1 MSDEGPYIM
10 NTLPAL
16 PGQMTITEVEDQ
28 SSGSLANKYA
38 DATKQTRYT
47 EELTDNTTR
56 RQKAD
61 LKLFFKYLQAAK
73 YEYPIADFHDLLDAG
88 QTENAWSLWQGVTY
102 GHVEAF
108 IQWQKT
114 EGYAVGSIN
123 TRLSTIKAYC
133 RLAHSAHVLSLD
145 DDSRISRIK
154 SIRHKAGVTLDKSR
168 PVKRRGL
175 KKEEP
180 TLISP
185 AHAALLKRQKRAK
198 DAVMMCI
205 LLDLGLRCSELAQLK
220 VSDINIREGMITF
233 YREKVDITQKHRLTP
248 DCLSALLVYL
258 PTVKGVYLLPGH
270 KHVDKETHV
279 VTERHMNTSGI
290 NKRVGELGKAIGI
303 DDLSPHDLRHY
314 LITEEAAKGT
324 DSNTLQQMGGWSSP
338 AMALKYMTAGDVA
351 NAGASFFKQQ

>member
-1 MSDEGPYIM
+1 M

-16 PGQMTITEVEDQ
+16 PGQMTITEVDDQ
-28 SSGSLANKYA
+28 SSGSLANRYA

-47 EELTDNTTR
+47 EELTTNTTR

-73 YEYPIADFHDLLDAG
+73 YEYPIADFHDLLESG

-123 TRLSTIKAYC
+123 TRLSTIKSYC
-133 RLAHSAHVLSLD
+133 HLAHSAHVLSLD
-145 DDSRISRIK
+145 DDTRISRIK
-154 SIRHKAGVTLDKSR
+154 TIRHKAGVTLDKTR
-168 PVKRRGL
+168 LVKRRGL
-175 KKEEP
+175 KKADA
-180 TLISP
+180 TIISP

-205 LLDLGLRCSELAQLK
+205 LLDMGLRCSELAQLK
-220 VSDINIREGMITF
+220 VSDINMREGMITF
-233 YREKVDITQKHRLTP
+233 YREKVDMIQKHRLSP
-248 DCLSALLVYL
+248 DCLSALLSYL
-258 PTVKGVYLLPGH
+258 PTVKGVYLFPGH
-270 KHVDKETHV
+270 RDRVTKE
-279 VTERHMNTSGI
+279 ERHMNTNGI
-290 NKRVGELGKAIGI
+290 NKRVGELGSAIGI

-314 LITEEAAKGT
+314 LITSEADKGT

-338 AMALKYMTAGDVA
+338 AMALKYMTTSEIA
-351 NAGASFFKQQ
+351 NAGASFFKQ